1 MINEVTFNNVNFWEE
16 LGVVLK
22 DPPSYPIPAEIKE
35 QVKVKGANGS
45 LTESTGYFNDL
56 ELKLSFR
63 KLTTF
68 GEPQYKQ
75 INDFKY
81 KINTI
86 FNNVPTTQSNLIF
99 SEVPNKYYK
108 VKSCKVG
115 AVTKISQYEYD
126 FEVDFICDPFLYRQ
140 DEIELSADS
149 NTITF
154 QYEGDVPNAP
164 LITLT
169 STGAGK
175 VRIYGKTSSIVFT
188 MPGAGTYYINQN
200 PYSIV
205 TKDNGTPIITSGNY
219 IVCSKGANTI
229 YASED
234 AKNQITRIKVKK
246 NERYLG

>member
-75 INDFKY
+75 INAFKY

-126 FEVDFICDPFLYRQ
+126 FEVDFICDPFLYNTNERKVT
-140 DEIELSADS
+140 EAGSIEYS
-149 NTITF
+149 
-154 QYEGDVPNAP
+154 GDIPNAP
-164 LITLT
+164 IIKINFTGTGGVTLLCNGERLT
-169 STGAGK
+169 FTTKQTG
-175 VRIYGKTSSIVFT
+175 
-188 MPGAGTYYINQN
+188 MHEINAN
-200 PYSIV
+200 PFSIV
-205 TKDNGTPIITSGNY
+205 TREGKPLESEGTQPILRPGMMNNIQISGVYYSSIEIT
-219 IVCSKGANTI
+219 
-229 YASED
+229 
-234 AKNQITRIKVKK
+234 K